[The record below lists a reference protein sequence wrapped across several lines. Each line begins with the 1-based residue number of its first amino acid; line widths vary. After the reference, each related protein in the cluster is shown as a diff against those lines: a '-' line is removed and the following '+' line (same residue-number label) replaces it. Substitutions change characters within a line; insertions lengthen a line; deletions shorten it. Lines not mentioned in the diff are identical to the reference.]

1 MQRAASAVARLFS
14 SLRRSWGGVAS
25 KMVCSLSPR
34 LFFLLGLAGSLA
46 VRHVECA
53 TAPEPGDLRAAGKV
67 EFPVSCAPSVE
78 SEFSRGVALLHS
90 FFYEEARRVFTS
102 VAERDP
108 KCAMAQWGIAMTWWH
123 PIWTPP
129 TPDEMSA
136 GKAAIEKAMAMN
148 AGTDRERG
156 FITALNVYYN
166 TPDGSTAGAVGQS
179 CHGSVGPR
187 DRVIAYEKAMHQ
199 LRDKYPDD
207 FEIQAFY
214 GFAVLSVGYATP
226 NDTSLS
232 KQLEAATI
240 FEKLRKQNANHPG
253 VVHYLIHCY
262 DYPTLAQRG
271 LAAAQSYA
279 SIAPWVPHALH
290 MPSHIFTRLGM
301 WDESIAANG
310 ASAEA
315 SRAYAAMRHR
325 NATEAEELHALDY
338 MAYSYL
344 QEARDPEAKKI
355 VDLAAKVQKT
365 NLELEFS
372 AAYAL
377 AAIPT
382 RYAFERNDWA
392 AAATL
397 TVPNLPHWSSFPFME
412 ALIEYGHA
420 LGRAHTDD
428 LDGARKA
435 IARMQQLR
443 DATKDPKFD
452 YFKNHLDL
460 QMQAASAWVAAAE
473 GKKNEAIEV
482 LRRAADAED
491 ILGKHPVSPGAF
503 VPIREQL
510 GSLLLEVGHSKE
522 AQREFEGALKIYP
535 GRFRGLY
542 GAARAAEQNG
552 DKKSASRYYAKLAAQ
567 TTKAASS
574 RDELNHVR
582 EFLTAEAKATDPKN
596 VSARE

>member
-1 MQRAASAVARLFS
+1 MLPSGWARTVCLITLANAFFAVCNAN
-14 SLRRSWGGVAS
+14 
-25 KMVCSLSPR
+25 
-34 LFFLLGLAGSLA
+34 
-46 VRHVECA
+46 CA
-53 TAPEPGDLRAAGKV
+53 TAPEPGDMRGVGKV
-67 EFPVSCAPSVE
+67 EFPISCAPAVQ
-78 SEFSRGVALLHS
+78 SEFARGVALLHS
-90 FFYEEARRVFTS
+90 FFYEEARRVFTA

-108 KCAMAQWGIAMTWWH
+108 KCAMAQWGVAMTWWH

-129 TPDEMSA
+129 TPAEMSA

-148 AGTDRERG
+148 PGTERERE
-156 FITALNVYYN
+156 FIRALNIYYN
-166 TPDGSTAGAVGQS
+166 SPDARTAAAVGQS
-179 CHGSVGPR
+179 CHGPVGPR
-187 DRVIAYEKAMHQ
+187 DRVVAYETAMRQ

-207 FEIQAFY
+207 FEVQTFHA
-214 GFAVLSVGYATP
+214 FAVLAVGYATL
-226 NDTSLS
+226 DDATLS
-232 KQLEAATI
+232 KQLEAAAI
-240 FEKLRKQNANHPG
+240 LEKLWKQNPKHPG

-262 DYPTLAQRG
+262 DYPQFAQRG
-271 LAAAQSYA
+271 LAAAQTYD

-301 WDESIAANG
+301 WDESIAANR

-325 NATEAEELHALDY
+325 DATEAEELHALDY

-344 QEARDPEAKKI
+344 QEARDTEARKI
-355 VDLAAKVQKT
+355 VDFAGTVRKT
-365 NLELEFS
+365 NPELEFS
-372 AAYAL
+372 GAYAL

-392 AAATL
+392 SAATL

-420 LGRAHTDD
+420 LGRAHTGDN
-428 LDGARKA
+428 DGARQA
-435 IARMQQLR
+435 IARMRELR

-452 YFKNHLDL
+452 YFKRHLDL

-473 GKKNEAIEV
+473 GKKNEAIET

-510 GSLLLEVGHSKE
+510 GTLLLEVGQAKQ
-522 AQREFEGALKIYP
+522 AQREFEAALKIYP

-542 GAARAAEQNG
+542 GAALAAEQAG
-552 DKKSASRYYAKLAAQ
+552 DKQNASRYYAKLAAQ
-567 TTKAASS
+567 TTKSDGS

-582 EFLTAEAKATDPKN
+582 EFLAAQTKAPNSRDVAN
-596 VSARE
+596 SRE

>member
-1 MQRAASAVARLFS
+1 MCSRIFRTFVPVAILTVLAALNAHS
-14 SLRRSWGGVAS
+14 
-25 KMVCSLSPR
+25 
-34 LFFLLGLAGSLA
+34 
-46 VRHVECA
+46 
-53 TAPEPGDLRAAGKV
+53 TTTPEPGDLRGVGKV
-67 EFPVSCAPSVE
+67 TFPISCAPDVQSD
-78 SEFSRGVALLHS
+78 FARGVALLHS

-129 TPDEMSA
+129 TPDEMRA

-148 AGTDRERG
+148 AGSGRERG
-156 FITALNVYYN
+156 FITALNTYYN
-166 TPDGSTAGAVGQS
+166 TADSSSAAPVGQS
-179 CHGSVGPR
+179 CHGPVGPR
-187 DRVIAYEKAMHQ
+187 DRVIAYEKAMRQ

-207 FEIQAFY
+207 FEVQTFY
-214 GFAVLSVGYATP
+214 AFAVLSTGYATP

-232 KQLEAATI
+232 KQLEAAGML
-240 FEKLRKQNANHPG
+240 EKLWKQNANHPG
-253 VVHYLIHCY
+253 VVHYLIHSY
-262 DYPTLAQRG
+262 DYPQFAERG
-271 LAAAQSYA
+271 LTAAQKYD

-301 WDESIAANG
+301 WDESIAANR

-325 NATEAEELHALDY
+325 DATEAEELHALDY

-344 QEARDPEAKKI
+344 QEAQDAEAKKI
-355 VDLAAKVQKT
+355 VDLAAKVRKT
-365 NLELEFS
+365 NPELEFS

-392 AAATL
+392 AAANL
-397 TVPNLPHWSSFPFME
+397 PIPNVPHWSSFPFME

-420 LGRAHTDD
+420 LGCAHTGD

-443 DATKDPKFD
+443 EATKDPKFD
-452 YFKNHLDL
+452 YFKSHLDL

-473 GKKNEAIEV
+473 GKKSEAIDM
-482 LRRAADAED
+482 LRRAADFED

-503 VPIREQL
+503 VPVREQL
-510 GSLLLEVGHSKE
+510 GALLLEMGKPTD
-522 AQREFEGALKIYP
+522 AQREFEAALKIYP

-542 GAARAAEQNG
+542 GAAQAAEQAG
-552 DKKSASRYYAKLAAQ
+552 DKEDASRYYTKLATQ
-567 TTKAASS
+567 TSKAGGS
-574 RDELNHVR
+574 RSELNHVR
-582 EFLTAEAKATDPKN
+582 EFLSAQAKAADSKG
-596 VSARE
+596 VASSRE

>member
-1 MQRAASAVARLFS
+1 MF
-14 SLRRSWGGVAS
+14 RSYY
-25 KMVCSLSPR
+25 PR
-34 LFFLLGLAGSLA
+34 VLLLVGLASCLA
-46 VRHVECA
+46 VHRVECA

-67 EFPVSCAPSVE
+67 EFPISCAPSAQ

-90 FFYEEARRVFTS
+90 FFYEEARRIFTS
-102 VAERDP
+102 VAEQDP

-129 TPDEMSA
+129 TADEMKA
-136 GKAAIEKAMAMN
+136 GKAAIEKAMELKAE
-148 AGTDRERG
+148 TDRERG
-156 FITALNVYYN
+156 FIIALNVYYN
-166 TPDGSTAGAVGQS
+166 TPDSPSGGAVGQS
-179 CHGSVGPR
+179 CHGPVGPR
-187 DRVIAYEKAMHQ
+187 DRVIAYENAMRQ

-207 FEIQAFY
+207 FEVQTFY
-214 GFAVLSVGYATP
+214 AFAVLAAGYATP

-232 KQLEAATI
+232 KQLEAAAM
-240 FEKLRKQNANHPG
+240 FEKLWKQNANHPG

-262 DYPTLAQRG
+262 DYPALAQRG

-301 WDESIAANG
+301 WDESIVANG

-315 SRAYAAMRHR
+315 SRAYAAVRHR
-325 NATEAEELHALDY
+325 DATEAEELHALDY

-344 QEARDPEAKKI
+344 QEARDTEAKKI
-355 VDLAAKVQKT
+355 VDAAAKVRKT
-365 NLELEFS
+365 NPELEFS

-382 RYAFERNDWA
+382 RYAFERNDWPA
-392 AAATL
+392 AAKL

-420 LGRAHTDD
+420 LGRAHTGD
-428 LDGARKA
+428 LEGARKA

-443 DATKDPKFD
+443 DATRDPKFD

-460 QMQAASAWVAAAE
+460 QMQASSAWVAAAE
-473 GKKNEAIEV
+473 GKKDKAIEM

-510 GSLLLEVGHSKE
+510 GSLLLEVGQSKE
-522 AQREFEGALKIYP
+522 AQREFEAALKIYP
-535 GRFRGLY
+535 RRFTGLY
-542 GAARAAEQNG
+542 GAARAAEQSG
-552 DKKSASRYYAKLAAQ
+552 DKDNASRYYAKLTSQ
-567 TTKAASS
+567 TTKATGS
-574 RDELNHVR
+574 RDELNHAR
-582 EFLTAEAKATDPKN
+582 KFLSAEAKATDPNN
-596 VSARE
+596 VTARQ

>member
-1 MQRAASAVARLFS
+1 MLRSARARTVLLIALASTL
-14 SLRRSWGGVAS
+14 
-25 KMVCSLSPR
+25 LSM
-34 LFFLLGLAGSLA
+34 GDVKST
-46 VRHVECA
+46 
-53 TAPEPGDLRAAGKV
+53 TAPEPGDLRGVGKV
-67 EFPVSCAPSVE
+67 TFPITCAPDVQSD
-78 SEFSRGVALLHS
+78 FARGVALLHS

-129 TPDEMSA
+129 TPDEMRA
-136 GKAAIEKAMAMN
+136 GKAAIKKAMAMN
-148 AGTDRERG
+148 ADSERERG
-156 FITALNVYYN
+156 FITALNAYYN
-166 TPDGSTAGAVGQS
+166 TPDSSSAAPVGQS
-179 CHGSVGPR
+179 CHGPVGSR
-187 DRVIAYEKAMHQ
+187 DRVIAYEKAMRQ
-199 LRDKYPDD
+199 LCDKYPND
-207 FEIQAFY
+207 FEVQTFY
-214 GFAVLSVGYATP
+214 AFAVLATGYATP

-232 KQLEAATI
+232 KQLEAAGI
-240 FEKLRKQNANHPG
+240 LEKLWKQNANHPG
-253 VVHYLIHCY
+253 VVHYLIHSY
-262 DYPTLAQRG
+262 DYPQFAERG
-271 LAAAQSYA
+271 LTAAQTYD

-301 WDESIAANG
+301 WDESITANQ

-325 NATEAEELHALDY
+325 DATEAEELHALDY

-344 QEARDPEAKKI
+344 QEARDTEAKKI
-355 VDLAAKVQKT
+355 VDVAAKVRKT
-365 NLELEFS
+365 NPELEFS

-382 RYAFERNDWA
+382 RYTFERNDWA
-392 AAATL
+392 AAANL
-397 TVPNLPHWSSFPFME
+397 PIPNLPHWSSFPFME

-420 LGRAHTDD
+420 LGRAHTGD

-452 YFKNHLDL
+452 YFKSHLDL

-473 GKKNEAIEV
+473 GKQNEAIDT
-482 LRRAADAED
+482 LRRAADSED
-491 ILGKHPVSPGAF
+491 VLGKHPVSPGAF

-510 GSLLLEVGHSKE
+510 GTLLLEMGQPTE
-522 AQREFEGALKIYP
+522 AQREFEAALKIYP

-542 GAARAAEQNG
+542 GAAQAAELAG
-552 DKKSASRYYAKLAAQ
+552 DNEDASRYYTKLAAQ
-567 TTKAASS
+567 TSKAGGS
-574 RDELNHVR
+574 RNELNHVR
-582 EFLTAEAKATDPKN
+582 EFLSAEAKRKDSSDVAKTRD
-596 VSARE
+596 

>member
-1 MQRAASAVARLFS
+1 
-14 SLRRSWGGVAS
+14 
-25 KMVCSLSPR
+25 MVRSLSPR
-34 LFFLLGLAGSLA
+34 VLLLIGLASSLIL
-46 VRHVECA
+46 RQIECA
-53 TAPEPGDLRAAGKV
+53 TVPEPGDLRAAGKV
-67 EFPVSCAPSVE
+67 EFPISCTPAVQ

-90 FFYEEARRVFTS
+90 FFYEEARRVFTF

-129 TPDEMSA
+129 RPDEMSA
-136 GKAAIEKAMAMN
+136 GKAAIEKAMALN

-166 TPDGSTAGAVGQS
+166 TPDSSNAGAIGQS
-179 CHGSVGPR
+179 CHGPVGPR

-207 FEIQAFY
+207 FEIEAFY
-214 GFAVLSVGYATP
+214 AFAVLAAGYAMP
-226 NDTSLS
+226 NDTTLS
-232 KQLEAATI
+232 KQLEAAALL
-240 FEKLRKQNANHPG
+240 EKLWKQNPNHPG

-262 DYPTLAQRG
+262 DYPALAQRG

-325 NATEAEELHALDY
+325 DATEAEELHALDY
-338 MAYSYL
+338 MVYSYL
-344 QEARDPEAKKI
+344 QEARDTEAKKI
-355 VDLAAKVQKT
+355 VDLAAKVRKT
-365 NLELEFS
+365 NPELEFS

-392 AAATL
+392 SAATL

-420 LGRAHTDD
+420 LGRAHTGD

-460 QMQAASAWVAAAE
+460 QMQAASAWVAASE
-473 GKKNEAIEV
+473 GKKSEAIEM
-482 LRRAADAED
+482 LRHAADAED

-503 VPIREQL
+503 VPVREQL
-510 GSLLLEVGHSKE
+510 GSLLLEVGQAKH
-522 AQREFEGALKIYP
+522 AQQEFEAALKIYP

-552 DKKSASRYYAKLAAQ
+552 DKESASRYYAKLAAQ

-596 VSARE
+596 VSVRK